1 MGVTN
6 SRRRPLAYL
15 MIAMALGEV
24 CLAVAFSWSAS
35 VSMPAWADYR
45 TKVELPLWFAA
56 VPAIMAV
63 GVSIHVWLA
72 RHVDRRCPW
81 VNLGWLLLAVNIVA
95 LMLFIQM
102 TR

>member
-1 MGVTN
+1 MAN
-6 SRRRPLAYL
+6 PRQRPLAYL
-15 MIAMALGEV
+15 MIAMALGEM
-24 CLAVAFSWSAS
+24 CLAVAFSWAARVTLPSH
-35 VSMPAWADYR
+35 WADNR
-45 TKVELPLWFAA
+45 AKIELPLWFAV
-56 VPAIMAV
+56 VPAMLAV